1 MGKTAITIVSF
12 VICAVY
18 SYGYGYIEGTEDTKK
33 KIEDNTWQLETCSQQ
48 LGDLQDRYE
57 IDLERCKHGE
67 ENNS

>member
-1 MGKTAITIVSF
+1 MGKTAIIIVAF

-33 KIEDNTWQLETCSQQ
+33 ELENIECVEKI
-48 LGDLQDRYE
+48 
-57 IDLERCKHGE
+57 ERCKHGE